1 MDIQGLQQEIK
12 SLIKTFGM
20 TQKRAAELL
29 LYAMSDDEVD
39 IDEQKINK
47 FFEIFKKQL
56 NRETTSKEL
65 LEEYLR
71 ILTLDSR
78 GQKHNLVMPVKP
90 SASVLSSDF
99 QLRMKRISEGIEEQV
114 VSHLEKKCKHF

>member
-12 SLIKTFGM
+12 SLLKKMGISQRK
-20 TQKRAAELL
+20 AAELL
-29 LYAMSDDEVD
+29 LYAMSDDEVS
-39 IDEQKINK
+39 INARKKNK
-47 FFEIFKKQL
+47 FYENFKKQL
-56 NRETTSKEL
+56 KRDSTSKEL
-65 LEEYLR
+65 LEEYLS

-99 QLRMKRISEGIEEQV
+99 QRRMKHISKGIEEQV
-114 VSHLEKKCKHF
+114 VSQLEKKCKHF